1 MKTEIIAA
9 PRTNKDSFA
18 VIHQLVKSHKA
29 AKRVR
34 MVKPYRNRRCF
45 KAVLADDSCIY
56 VTDFFKNGT
65 LRVVASKDKAGVP
78 VVSTCNDLYIT
89 QVADLLN
96 QTAVA
101 CAERR
106 RVKRWRTNANGKCK
120 RSKRRQHS

>member
-1 MKTEIIAA
+1 MKTENIA
-9 PRTNKDSFA
+9 PQTKDSFA

-45 KAVLADDSCIY
+45 KAVLADNSEIY

-96 QTAVA
+96 RTVNV
-101 CAERR
+101 CA
-106 RVKRWRTNANGKCK
+106 KRSRKTINRSKAKGKCK
-120 RSKRRQHS
+120 RSKRLQHS

>member
-18 VIHQLVKSHKA
+18 VIHQLVKGHKA

-45 KAVLADDSCIY
+45 KAVLKDDTCIY
-56 VTDFFKNGT
+56 ITDFFKNGT

-96 QTAVA
+96 STLSA
-101 CAERR
+101 CKSPRR
-106 RVKRWRTNANGKCK
+106 R
-120 RSKRRQHS
+120 KRRGNSAAGK